1 MIIIVENKKNYAK
14 IQSQKIQTGVI
25 IIIIIMVRQ

>member
-1 MIIIVENKKNYAK
+1 MIIIVEKKKQAK

-25 IIIIIMVRQ
+25 IIIIIIMVRQ